1 MTNKLDNLNLVE
13 TRELLA
19 SNQTT
24 AVELTQHY
32 LDRIKEA
39 NTELNAFITIN
50 DHAIKQAKEVDAKIA
65 KTGQVDFLEGVPVAI
80 KDTIVTKGLRTT
92 AGSQILD
99 NYLPPYD
106 ATVINKL
113 KERGAIILGKTN
125 CDEFAMGSSNENSG
139 YGPVKN
145 PHDINK
151 VPGGSSG
158 GSAAAVAADLCVY
171 ALGTDTGGSVRQPA
185 SFCGVVGLKP
195 TYGRVSRNGLIAM
208 VSSFDQ
214 VGPLTKTVED
224 SAIILE
230 AIAGQCPYD
239 STSLAADVAN
249 YSKNIKSDIS
259 KMRIALPKQYLSDDL
274 PADIRQQMLSS
285 IEKFTDQGV
294 TIEEIDL
301 PLLDKALAV
310 YYTIMPAEV
319 SANLARFDGVRY
331 GNVAEADELWEVYKQ
346 TRGKRFGA
354 EVKRRILIGTY
365 VLSAGYYDAYYKKA
379 LQVQRMLK
387 AEFNKVWQNYDAII
401 SPTAPTTAF
410 NIGEMISDPLTMY
423 LTDIYTVVAN
433 IIGSPAISIPI
444 GKDKDNMPIGLQ
456 LMGEPLAEDKIMKL
470 AWHLEN
476 YRG

>member
-195 TYGRVSRNGLIAM
+195 TYGRVSLNGLIAM